1 MQTSSQCQWFCN
13 TEPQVEDL
21 NLHSLSI
28 DCGVLQK
35 LGTGQCHKVAQNIF
49 QSYTHNQF
57 GKVCDLRMRTSSKL
71 LVGTLESVNSESTY
85 FLRLG
90 HLLPLEVDT
99 KFSKL
104 NLKVF
109 KEVEESVS
117 QHSWQCILLEALR
130 VHGGVNCSY
139 HSTRDLEEKCAKLEF
154 PIFRVP
160 SRSKNNLILQ
170 SYCKLPQEEQSVVQ
184 SSSRLIWI
192 TSGNHPELISL

>member
-1 MQTSSQCQWFCN
+1 MPHDQ
-13 TEPQVEDL
+13 L
-21 NLHSLSI
+21 
-28 DCGVLQK
+28 
-35 LGTGQCHKVAQNIF
+35 
-49 QSYTHNQF
+49 

-71 LVGTLESVNSESTY
+71 MVGTGTLEIVNSDSTY
-85 FLRLG
+85 FLRHGYPLT
-90 HLLPLEVDT
+90 LEVDT

-117 QHSWQCILLEALR
+117 QHSWQNILLEALR

-170 SYCKLPQEEQSVVQ
+170 SYCKLPPGRVECSPKLFPIDLDHVWNSPRINFIV
-184 SSSRLIWI
+184 
-192 TSGNHPELISL
+192 SGSYRVFFLTGPP